1 MLGTPTISIHG
12 QYQERGRSQRGGHTA
27 CAGVWCG
34 EMSEQGVWCGEM
46 SEQRTRL
53 FFFSFF
59 FPKTMSMPYFDRDA
73 DLPEARGVLDGEYQA
88 CMGSEVEGHDTG
100 TS

>member
-1 MLGTPTISIHG
+1 
-12 QYQERGRSQRGGHTA
+12 
-27 CAGVWCG
+27 
-34 EMSEQGVWCGEM
+34 
-46 SEQRTRL
+46 
-53 FFFSFF
+53 
-59 FPKTMSMPYFDRDA
+59 MSMPYFDRDA